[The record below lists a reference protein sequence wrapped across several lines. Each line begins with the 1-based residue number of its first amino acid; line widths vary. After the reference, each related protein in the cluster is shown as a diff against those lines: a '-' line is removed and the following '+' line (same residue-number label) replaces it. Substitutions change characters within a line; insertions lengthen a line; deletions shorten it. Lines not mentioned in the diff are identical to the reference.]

1 MLEPSENST
10 NLRSGL
16 RAFQN
21 TKIFRKRFSSLRER
35 AFWRFDFG
43 QRSRIPNAS
52 CSNSNASSN
61 DSHHPTVI
69 FRELKKNGL
78 RDSQNRLGIAF
89 LVDSEN
95 PSGTLFFLTFLTKE
109 CVYPFKKK

>member
-21 TKIFRKRFSSLRER
+21 TDFFLERFSSLRER

-61 DSHHPTVI
+61 DSHHPHSAI
-69 FRELKKNGL
+69 FLEISKKSGL
-78 RDSQNRLGIAF
+78 RDSQNRLGIA
-89 LVDSEN
+89 LRI
-95 PSGTLFFLTFLTKE
+95 G
-109 CVYPFKKK
+109 